1 MRAFLI
7 LTAQLMTLASS
18 ESVKLGVRVDQSVPR
33 HRCRRALRNL
43 EEVIVAASKQ
53 LYELSEAVE
62 QVSEATVELPPSWR
76 GTECVHGLAVEEGG
90 VGVSDIL
97 VTSPHPILG
106 NLPHAP
112 QPEGCRQRGL
122 QLSFPFPLLTTSA
135 NMEPVGLEQA
145 LVAVSRWYFGVF
157 PEVGEEGDA
166 MYPATSQEGPN
177 TRENRGCSENA
188 LAQGRGL
195 CPLTELY
202 DSGAL
207 TKQNMLCSGLS
218 ARQTILSMVSGGE
231 PNKWK
236 APSVRFVMPLDTKRT
251 VLLLDTSLAM
261 GELWESVLSA
271 TFHYIS
277 SLREGTEL
285 AIVSFQGRGTVHL
298 QPTRVEG
305 GNREGLHYRIPRRLS
320 QKTSSDVPCLECG
333 MQLAQSLATNTSTVV
348 LLSSSL
354 HFPDKNSS
362 KLMEFERSAN
372 PILHRLVVAAP
383 TEPLEGDEKDLFLID
398 SRQSRL
404 NISSQLALGL
414 ASLPGTFSTKMFHQE
429 ELPMRSLEGS
439 FSVEPS
445 LASDLWLQLL
455 TEDTTDINV
464 FEVRSPSGQVFSFP
478 KFDAG
483 LVYFSLRGP
492 RETGVWSY
500 KVRFYSAPKPN
511 ASFLLE
517 CWASGS
523 PGHLRLSAWVSAPT
537 SSGTPA
543 ILYARLENG
552 GLGVSDALLEVQIQ
566 RPASPAITL
575 RMEDT
580 GSGFPDI
587 TRGDGI
593 YSAYFTQFSPKA
605 GIYSVTVTARNNST
619 ATVINTKKL
628 PAMPSSCCGSSLPT
642 VPAVPLEPFTRST
655 MSASFST
662 SWPSESRDVFPPGR
676 ITDFRL
682 ASTSNSS
689 LFVSLEWT
697 APGDDYNSGQ
707 AFSYEVRCFTSK
719 AALSEEN
726 YGEQGIPVHSSLV
739 PVPEPHGQP
748 QRCTVSVPWPN
759 EVFFYAIVAFDAAGN
774 RGEVSNMVAVYVTEP
789 LTTVAPQDSGYP
801 SMEDVSRR
809 LPLKSFLHSES
820 MVYVIAGIIS
830 AILILLVLVLVVIVR
845 HLGGCASKRL
855 VAGSTP
861 APPSPPPSLPDLCQG
876 PQEPEPYSR
885 HSVSYVSGFHLPEM
899 LDYSMIRKASTHQH
913 FPHQYNDAE
922 CRPRPLSPS
931 VSPVNSTYTTTGH
944 STDCSVSVSGSDH
957 ELVTG
962 DAAGLQVVAVT
973 LPRRISSELQSS
985 AQQHVTELQTAA
997 RHVNEFQNAARHVN
1011 ELQAAVR
1018 LVKEPPSLARHP
1030 SRPEPK
1036 PRKTLQYNNNNIEPG
1051 EQKPRKTPPAVPN
1064 KTVHASLV

>member
-1 MRAFLI
+1 MRAFL
-7 LTAQLMTLASS
+7 LLVAQLALGSS
-18 ESVKLGVRVDQSVPR
+18 SVKLGVRVEQSVPR

-62 QVSEATVELPPSWR
+62 QVSTATVELPPSWR
-76 GTECVHGLAVEEGG
+76 GTECVQGLDVEEGG
-90 VGVSDIL
+90 VGTSDIL

-106 NLPHAP
+106 NLPYAP

-122 QLSFPFPLLTTSA
+122 QLSLPFPLLTSTA
-135 NMEPVGLEQA
+135 NMETRGLEQA

-157 PEVGEEGDA
+157 TEIGDEEDA
-166 MYPATSQEGPN
+166 MYPNTSEEGPA
-177 TRENRGCSENA
+177 TRENRGCSPDA
-188 LAQGRGL
+188 LARGRGL

-202 DSGAL
+202 DSGAI

-218 ARQTILSMVSGGE
+218 ARQTILSMVSGRE
-231 PNKWK
+231 PHEWK
-236 APSVRFVMPLDTKRT
+236 APSVHFVMPLDTKRT

-320 QKTSSDVPCLECG
+320 QKKPTDVPCLECG
-333 MQLAQSLATNTSTVV
+333 MALAKSLATNTSTVV

-354 HFPDKNSS
+354 HFGDKNSS

-372 PILHRLVVAAP
+372 PILHRLVVAPP

-404 NISSQLALGL
+404 NISSQLALSL
-414 ASLPGTFSTKMFHQE
+414 ASLPGVSSTQRFHQE

-537 SSGTPA
+537 SSRTPA

-566 RPASPAITL
+566 RPGSAPITL
-575 RMEDT
+575 RMEDS

-593 YSAYFTQFSPKA
+593 YSAYFTQFSPQA
-605 GIYSVTVTARNNST
+605 GIYSVTVTASNNST

-628 PAMPSSCCGSSLPT
+628 ASVPASCCGSSLPML
-642 VPAVPLEPFTRST
+642 PAIPLEPFTRST

-676 ITDFRL
+676 ITDFKL

-707 AFSYEVRCFTSK
+707 AFSYELRCFTSK
-719 AALSEEN
+719 AALSEKN

-739 PVPEPHGQP
+739 PVPEPQGQP

-774 RGEVSNMVAVYVTEP
+774 RGEVSNMVAVFVTEP
-789 LTTVAPQDSGYP
+789 LTTVAPQELVSGYP

-861 APPSPPPSLPDLCQG
+861 AAPPSPPPSLPDLCQG
-876 PQEPEPYSR
+876 PQESEPYSR

-899 LDYSMIRKASTHQH
+899 LDYSMIRKASAHQH
-913 FPHQYNDAE
+913 FPQYTEAE

-931 VSPVNSTYTTTGH
+931 VSPVNSTYTTGH

-973 LPRRISSELQSS
+973 LPRLQSS
-985 AQQHVTELQTAA
+985 AQHVNELQTAA
-997 RHVNEFQNAARHVN
+997 RHVSELQNAARHVN
-1011 ELQAAVR
+1011 EHVR
-1018 LVKEPPSLARHP
+1018 QVKEPPSLARHP

-1036 PRKTLQYNNNNIEPG
+1036 PRKTLQYNNESEP
-1051 EQKPRKTPPAVPN
+1051 KPRKTPPAVPN